1 MTQSLKRQSKIDA
14 LENRFNEIHDALLK
28 YLGPVEYGHA
38 ILSDKHPE
46 VRPLPLLNQNRPHL
60 VELHSLTRK
69 YLKEASE
76 ARDEANLLR
85 KGNAA

>member
-1 MTQSLKRQSKIDA
+1 MTYTQLKRRSRIDA
-14 LENRFNEIHDALLK
+14 LESRFNEIHDALLK

-38 ILSDKHPE
+38 ILSDKYPE
-46 VRPLPLLNQNRPHL
+46 G
-60 VELHSLTRK
+60 ELSYLTRK

-85 KGNAA
+85 KEVTS